1 MHWRQECVILAE
13 STTQKLGEN
22 MFEAA
27 ELGRKLSKE
36 EFGAAAPALRAE
48 MLELQVKLR
57 EADFPVIVVFAGVDG
72 AGKNESV
79 NLLNEWLDPRWV
91 VTRAYDK
98 PSDEERER
106 PEYWR
111 YWRDLP
117 PKGRFGLFLSSWYHN
132 PLVERAFGDISQAEM
147 DEKLDRIVRFEKTL
161 ADDGALIVKFW
172 MHLSKKA
179 QKKRLTKLEKDPL
192 TKWRVGPD
200 DWKHWKQYDHFIEA
214 GEHTIMRT
222 SKGYAQWNI
231 VEGEDARYRSMVV
244 LTTIRD
250 AVNRQI
256 EARALLKET
265 TAAQKKAKK
274 AKPEKKTVLANQPS
288 ILSSLDNTLKLD
300 PKEAGLLLQEHRG
313 RLSQLHR
320 KIKENGLTVLAV
332 FEGSDAAGKGGAIR
346 RLTSAL
352 FARDTQ
358 VVPFAAP
365 SSEERAQ
372 HYLWRFWRY
381 LSREGK
387 VTVFD
392 RSWYGRVLVER
403 VEGFCSEDEWRRAY
417 DEIND
422 FEEQLVDHGI
432 VLVKFWLNIT
442 KDEQLKRFN
451 DRENIDY
458 KRWKLTEEDWRNREK
473 WEEYE
478 QAVNEMV
485 ERTSTMTAPWT
496 LVEANDKSYARV
508 KVISTVCDALEAAVK
523 KRSK

>member
-1 MHWRQECVILAE
+1 
-13 STTQKLGEN
+13 

-36 EFGAAAPALRAE
+36 DFAAAAPALRAE
-48 MLELQVKLR
+48 MLNLQIKLR
-57 EADFPVIVVFAGVDG
+57 EANFPVIVVFAGVDG

-117 PKGRFGLFLSSWYHN
+117 PKGRFGLFLSSWYHT
-132 PLVERAFGDISQAEM
+132 PLIGKAFGKIDQAQM
-147 DEKLDRIVRFEKTL
+147 DKELEHIIRFEQTL

-179 QKKRLTKLEKDPL
+179 QRSRLRKLEKDPA

-200 DWKHWKQYDHFIEA
+200 DWTHWKQYDKFVQA
-214 GEHTIMRT
+214 AEHTIMRT
-222 SKGYAQWNI
+222 SKGHAPWNI

-250 AVNRQI
+250 AVNRHL
-256 EARALLKET
+256 EARAAQKET
-265 TAAQKKAKK
+265 LAIEKEIRAKK
-274 AKPEKKTVLANQPS
+274 PAQAKKTVLSKLPT
-288 ILSSLDNTLKLD
+288 ILSSLDMTVKLD
-300 PKEAGLLLQEHRG
+300 PKEAGVVLQEQRG

-320 KIKENGLTVLAV
+320 KIKDNGLTVLAV

-381 LSREGK
+381 LSRAGK

-403 VEGFCSEDEWRRAY
+403 VEGFCTDDEWRRSY

-422 FEEQLVDHGI
+422 FEEQLVAHGI
-432 VLVKFWLNIT
+432 VLVKFWLHIT
-442 KDEQLKRFN
+442 KDEQLRRFK
-451 DRENIDY
+451 DREDIDY

-473 WEEYE
+473 WDEYE

-485 ERTSTMTAPWT
+485 ERTSTLTAPWT
-496 LVEANDKSYARV
+496 MVEANDKAYARV
-508 KVISTVCDALEAAVK
+508 KVIATVCDALEAAVK
-523 KRSK
+523 KHSK

>member
-1 MHWRQECVILAE
+1 
-13 STTQKLGEN
+13 

-36 EFGAAAPALRAE
+36 DFSAVAPTLRAE
-48 MLELQVKLR
+48 MLNLQVKLR

-91 VTRAYDK
+91 VTRAYGE

-117 PKGRFGLFLSSWYHN
+117 AKGRVGLFLSSWYHN
-132 PLVERAFGDISQAEM
+132 PLVGRAFGAISQGEM
-147 DEKLDRIVRFEKTL
+147 DAQLDRIVRFERTL
-161 ADDGALIVKFW
+161 ADDGALIIKFW

-179 QKKRLTKLEKDPL
+179 QRARLRKLEKDPL

-200 DWKHWKQYDHFIEA
+200 DWTHWKKYENFVESA
-214 GEHTIMRT
+214 EHTIMRT
-222 SKGYAQWNI
+222 SKGYAPWTI

-250 AVNRQI
+250 TVNRHLEQ
-256 EARALLKET
+256 R
-265 TAAQKKAKK
+265 AAQKEAKAAVKK
-274 AKPEKKTVLANQPS
+274 AQAAKPEKIDKTPAVLTTQPS
-288 ILSSLDNTLKLD
+288 ILSSLDLTQKLAA
-300 PKEAGLLLQEHRG
+300 KEAGKLLQEQRG
-313 RLSQLHR
+313 RLSLLHR
-320 KIKENGLTVLAV
+320 KAKDQGLTVLTV
-332 FEGSDAAGKGGAIR
+332 FEGWDAAGKGGAIR

-352 FARDTQ
+352 FARDVQ

-381 LSREGK
+381 LSRAGK

-403 VEGFCSEDEWRRAY
+403 LEGFCSEEEWRRAF

-422 FEEQLVDHGI
+422 FEEQLVQHGI
-432 VLVKFWLNIT
+432 VLVKFWLHISQE
-442 KDEQLKRFN
+442 EQLNRFK

-458 KRWKLTEEDWRNREK
+458 KRWKLTEEDWRNRDR
-473 WEEYE
+473 WDDYE
-478 QAVNEMV
+478 LAVNEMV
-485 ERTSTMTAPWT
+485 ERTSTLAAPWT
-496 LVEANDKSYARV
+496 LVEANDKAFARV
-508 KVISTVCDALEAAVK
+508 KVIKAVCDALEEALK
-523 KRSK
+523 KKG

>member
-1 MHWRQECVILAE
+1 
-13 STTQKLGEN
+13 

-36 EFGAAAPALRAE
+36 EFAAAAPALRAE
-48 MLELQVKLR
+48 MLHLQVKLR

-91 VTRAYDK
+91 VTRAYGS

-117 PKGRFGLFLSSWYHN
+117 AKGRFGLFLSSWYHS
-132 PLVERAFGDISQAEM
+132 PLIGRAYGEISQAEM
-147 DEKLDRIVRFEKTL
+147 DDRLDQIVRFERTL

-179 QKKRLTKLEKDPL
+179 QKTRLKKLEKDPL

-200 DWKHWKQYDHFIEA
+200 DWPHWKQYDKFVEA
-214 GEHTIMRT
+214 AEHAIMRT
-222 SKGYAQWNI
+222 SKGHAQWNI

-250 AVNRQI
+250 AVNRHLDV
-256 EARALLKET
+256 RAAFKESL
-265 TAAQKKAKK
+265 AAAKTAKK
-274 AKPEKKTVLANQPS
+274 SKTAKEVVLSKQPT
-288 ILSSLDNTLKLD
+288 ILSSLDMSLKLD
-300 PKEAGLLLQEHRG
+300 PKDAGHLLQEQRG

-320 KIKENGLTVLAV
+320 KIKDNGLTVLTV

-381 LSREGK
+381 LSRAGK
-387 VTVFD
+387 VIVFD

-403 VEGFCSEDEWRRAY
+403 VEGFCTEDEWRRAY

-422 FEEQLVDHGI
+422 FEAQLVAHGI
-432 VLVKFWLNIT
+432 VLVKFWLHIT
-442 KDEQLKRFN
+442 KDEQLRRFK
-451 DRENIDY
+451 DREDIDY

-473 WEEYE
+473 WDEYE

-485 ERTSTMTAPWT
+485 ERTSTLAAPWT
-496 LVEANDKSYARV
+496 LVEANDKAFARV
-508 KVISTVCDALEAAVK
+508 KVISTICDGLEAAVK
-523 KRSK
+523 KHGK

>member
-1 MHWRQECVILAE
+1 
-13 STTQKLGEN
+13 

-48 MLELQVKLR
+48 MLHLQIKLR

-91 VTRAYDK
+91 VSRAYGEA
-98 PSDEERER
+98 SDEERER

-117 PKGRFGLFLSSWYHN
+117 AKGRFGLFLSSWYHS
-132 PLVERAFGDISQAEM
+132 PLVGRAYGAISQAEM
-147 DEKLDRIVRFEKTL
+147 DSRLDRIVRFERTL
-161 ADDGALIVKFW
+161 ADDGALIIKFW

-179 QKKRLTKLEKDPL
+179 QKTRLKKLEDDKL

-200 DWKHWKQYDHFIEA
+200 DWAHWKKYDKFA
-214 GEHTIMRT
+214 QAAEHTIMKT
-222 SKGYAQWNI
+222 SKGHAPWTI

-250 AVNRQI
+250 AVNRHL
-256 EARALLKET
+256 EAREAAKELKAT
-265 TAAQKKAKK
+265 VKKAKK
-274 AKPEKKTVLANQPS
+274 VKDVKPALLATQPS
-288 ILSSLDNTLKLD
+288 ILSSLDMSQILD
-300 PKEAGLLLQEHRG
+300 PKEAGKLLQEQRG

-320 KIKENGLTVLAV
+320 EIQDHGLTVLNV
-332 FEGSDAAGKGGAIR
+332 FEGWDAAGKGGAIR

-352 FARDTQ
+352 FARDVQ

-432 VLVKFWLNIT
+432 VLVKFWLHIT
-442 KDEQLKRFN
+442 QEEQLKRFN

-458 KRWKLTEEDWRNREK
+458 KRWKLTDEDWRNRER
-473 WEEYE
+473 WDDYVL
-478 QAVNEMV
+478 AVNEMV
-485 ERTSTMTAPWT
+485 ERTSTLAAPWT
-496 LVEANDKSYARV
+496 LVEANDKAFARV